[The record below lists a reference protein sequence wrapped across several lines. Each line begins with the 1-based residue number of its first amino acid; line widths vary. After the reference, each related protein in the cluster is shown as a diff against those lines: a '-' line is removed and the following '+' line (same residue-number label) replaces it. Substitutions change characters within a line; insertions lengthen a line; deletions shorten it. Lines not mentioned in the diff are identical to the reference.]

1 VGVVTRDEEPAM
13 IARLGAFALLFVT
26 VFIVFAAPDL
36 DLVVRLAIFVVGLVV
51 TVVFLTLRN
60 RRVNAD
66 ALQGIALL
74 NQGRF
79 SDALAAF
86 QRGLAKYSRSNAL
99 VFNTG
104 LCFLALWRVSE
115 ADAAFAKAAGMTLA
129 RLTFD
134 VTTMLVPQRALV
146 AALLGRTDEA
156 RAHVATCQQLGLSRS
171 AQVFLTTAVLA
182 VRAGDFAE
190 GRRALSVYEIRLLGG
205 PTRGLAD
212 ALSAWCLEQTTGERR
227 HVDRLG
233 LFGEAGPDAIRR
245 FWPELADFL
254 ERAPAA

>member
-1 VGVVTRDEEPAM
+1 MTGRSVADV
-13 IARLGAFALLFVT
+13 LL
-26 VFIVFAAPDL
+26 
-36 DLVVRLAIFVVGLVV
+36 
-51 TVVFLTLRN
+51 
-60 RRVNAD
+60 
-66 ALQGIALL
+66 
-74 NQGRF
+74 
-79 SDALAAF
+79 
-86 QRGLAKYSRSNAL
+86 
-99 VFNTG
+99 
-104 LCFLALWRVSE
+104 RVSNLSVQ
-115 ADAAFAKAAGMTLA
+115 FASQGQA
-129 RLTFD
+129 
-134 VTTMLVPQRALV
+134 RALV
-146 AALLGRTDEA
+146 LAWKVAEIENLKATNGFLPLLLLDDVSSELDPERNAFLMGYLADS
-156 RAHVATCQQLGLSRS
+156 G

-190 GRRALSVYEIRLLGG
+190 GRRSLSVYEIRLLGG